1 MIEKAYHGLFF
12 LKRLT
17 LFSKFSIFK
26 KGMFML
32 DRMELLFGSKIEEIK
47 NKTVMIIGIGG
58 VGSYAVEAIVRSGVE
73 KVIIVDGDKIDIT
86 NLNRQLIALR
96 TNLNE
101 LKVDVAEKRIKQ
113 INPNCTVIK
122 VAEFINQTNIDLL
135 FREKIDYVIDAI
147 DTIETKKLIIKEC
160 LNRNIKFIC
169 SMGTANKIDPTL
181 FEITDIRKTCY
192 DPIAKILRKA
202 VKELKTNK
210 KVMVVYSKEMPLI
223 TNKLG
228 SVSYVPSVAG
238 LLCASYVINDII
250 GGIDG

>member
-1 MIEKAYHGLFF
+1 
-12 LKRLT
+12 
-17 LFSKFSIFK
+17 
-26 KGMFML
+26 ML

-101 LKVDVAEKRIKQ
+101 LKVDAAEKRIKQ

-122 VAEFINQTNIDLL
+122 VAEFINQTNIDSL
-135 FREKIDYVIDAI
+135 FREKVDYVIDAI

-181 FEITDIRKTCY
+181 FEITDIRKTSY

-210 KVMVVYSKEMPLI
+210 KVMVVYSKEVPLI

-238 LLCASYVINDII
+238 LLCASYVMNDII